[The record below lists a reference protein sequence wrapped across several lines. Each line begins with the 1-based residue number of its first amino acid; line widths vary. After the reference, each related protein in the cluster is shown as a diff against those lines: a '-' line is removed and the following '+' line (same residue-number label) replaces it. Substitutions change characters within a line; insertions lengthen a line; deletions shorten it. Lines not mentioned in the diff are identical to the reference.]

1 MATQFAAGFAA
12 TYESN
17 QIVGNRAGQGYPV
30 RMTDATARARN
41 PMAFLDAE
49 IEELKAKGL
58 YRRLRVVE
66 SEQRSRCVIDGRE
79 VITLSSNNYLG
90 LTTHPKLRQAAL
102 EAVERFGAGSG
113 AVRTIAGTMRLHEE
127 LEARLATF
135 KHTEAV
141 LTFQSGF
148 TANTGV
154 IPILA
159 PEGAVIVSDALN
171 HASIIDGIRLT
182 KAERK
187 IYPHSDMDG
196 LRQALGEVR
205 ETDANRTILVITDG
219 VFSMD
224 GDIARLP
231 EIVEAAEEAGAIVM
245 VDDAHASGV
254 LGRNGRGTVDH
265 FDLNGRVQ
273 VQVGTLSKAIGVLG
287 GYVAGPAALRTVLEH
302 RARPFLFST
311 SHPPAVAAAC
321 LAAIDVLESEPEL
334 IERLWENTRHFKAG
348 LEKLGFDTGNSETPI
363 TPVIVG
369 AGALAHRFS
378 DRLFEEGVFAM
389 GIGFPTVPEEKSRVR
404 TIVTAEH
411 SFEEL
416 DVCLEV
422 FERVG
427 RELAI
432 IYA

>member
-1 MATQFAAGFAA
+1 
-12 TYESN
+12 
-17 QIVGNRAGQGYPV
+17 
-30 RMTDATARARN
+30 MTDTLASPAGSARSRD
-41 PMAFLDAE
+41 PLAFLAAE

-58 YRRLRVVE
+58 FRRMRVVQ

-90 LTTHPKLRQAAL
+90 LNTHPKLREAAID
-102 EAVERFGAGSG
+102 AVRRFGAGSG
-113 AVRTIAGTMRLHEE
+113 AVRTIAGTMSLHEE
-127 LEARLATF
+127 LERRLAEF
-135 KHTEAV
+135 KGTEAV

-182 KAERK
+182 KAERRVF
-187 IYPHSDMDG
+187 PHADMDG
-196 LRQALGEVR
+196 LRTVLGEVR
-205 ETDANRTILVITDG
+205 SAPGGAERTVLVITDG

-231 EIVEAAEEAGAIVM
+231 EIVEAAEGAEAIVL

-254 LGRNGRGTVDH
+254 LGRNGRGSVDH
-265 FDLNGRVQ
+265 FDLHGRVH

-287 GYVAGPAALRTVLEH
+287 GYVAGPLALRQMLEH

-311 SHPPAVAAAC
+311 SHPPAVVAAC
-321 LAAIDVLESEPEL
+321 LAAIDVLETEPEL
-334 IERLWENTRHFKAG
+334 IERLWQNTRYFKAG
-348 LEKLGFDTGNSETPI
+348 LAALGFDIGASETPI
-363 TPVIVG
+363 TPVIAG
-369 AGALAHRFS
+369 SGALAMSLS
-378 DRLFEEGVFAM
+378 DRLFEEGVFAQ
-389 GIGFPTVPEEKSRVR
+389 GIGFPTVPDDRSRVR

-411 SFEEL
+411 SREEL
-416 DVCLEV
+416 ATCLAA
-422 FERVG
+422 FEKVG
-427 RELAI
+427 RELALI
-432 IYA
+432 

>member
-1 MATQFAAGFAA
+1 
-12 TYESN
+12 
-17 QIVGNRAGQGYPV
+17 
-30 RMTDATARARN
+30 MTDTALGSGTTTARQRN
-41 PMAFLDAE
+41 PLAFLDTQ
-49 IEELKAKGL
+49 IDELKAKGL
-58 YRRLRVVE
+58 FRRLRVVQ

-90 LTTHPKLRQAAL
+90 LNTHPKLREAAIR
-102 EAVERFGAGSG
+102 AVEQYGAGSG
-113 AVRTIAGTMRLHEE
+113 AVRTIAGTMSLHEE
-127 LEARLATF
+127 LEARLADF
-135 KHTEAV
+135 KHVEAV

-148 TANTGV
+148 TCNTGV

-187 IYPHSDMDG
+187 IFPHADIDG
-196 LRQALGEVR
+196 LRQALHEVR
-205 ETDANRTILVITDG
+205 STPGGADRIVLVLTDG

-231 EIVEAAEEAGAIVM
+231 EIVDAAEEADAIVY

-254 LGRNGRGTVDH
+254 LGRNGRGSIDH
-265 FDLNGRVQ
+265 FNLHGRVHA
-273 VQVGTLSKAIGVLG
+273 QVGTLSKAIGVLG
-287 GYVAGPAALRTVLEH
+287 GYVAGSASLRTVLEH
-302 RARPFLFST
+302 KARPFLFST

-321 LAAIDVLESEPEL
+321 LAAIDVLETEPEL
-334 IERLWENTRHFKAG
+334 IDRLWDNARFFKEG
-348 LEKLGFDTGNSETPI
+348 LTALGFDTGASETPI

-369 AGALAHRFS
+369 RGALAMELS
-378 DRLFEEGVFAM
+378 DRLFGAGVFAM

-411 SFEEL
+411 TREEL
-416 DVCLEV
+416 EACLAA
-422 FERVG
+422 FETVG

-432 IYA
+432 I